1 MVYNRTQASRFQK
14 TLKNLKFEIN
24 KIKSKATSYQK
35 AIFLK
40 IKVSK
45 VKNKIWMI
53 NAKSQARM

>member
-24 KIKSKATSYQK
+24 KIKSKTTCYQK

-40 IKVSK
+40 IKVNK
-45 VKNKIWMI
+45 VKNKIQMI
-53 NAKSQARM
+53 NAKSQAKM